1 MQVRAADVNAGWPA
15 DHDGDGA
22 RGLSDHD
29 PQVARFASRAS
40 LSVADT
46 SVVEGNTG
54 RRDAVFTVAFSRPLG
69 QNITVCLVPVGI
81 TALPV
86 VDFDLRLPC
95 GTLAAGDTAINL
107 SIPVR
112 GDRQHERDETFGVVA
127 LATGGVR
134 HDDPLATATIVNDD

>member
-1 MQVRAADVNAGWPA
+1 VQVRAAHVNAGWPA

-29 PQVARFASRAS
+29 PQVARFSSRAS

-46 SVVEGNTG
+46 SVVEGNSG
-54 RRDAVFTVAFSRPLG
+54 RRDAVFTVTLSRPLG
-69 QNITVCLVPVGI
+69 TDITACLVPYGI

-95 GTLAAGDTAINL
+95 KTVVAGNTTVDL
-107 SIPVR
+107 GIPVR
-112 GDRQHERDETFGVVA
+112 GDRQREPDETFGVVA
-127 LATGGVR
+127 LATGGIR
-134 HDDPLATATIVNDD
+134 HDDPLVTATIINDD